1 MNSVE
6 IKLKKF
12 DKKRQI
18 EVQLHD
24 LINDLKAIGIK
35 IIENSKYQ
43 NGYGEGVC
51 LVLTQLLDKYLI
63 NQNFIF
69 KKPELNFGE
78 EDEGKEA
85 NNFDEVI
92 TEDNNLNYINNNNKE
107 HFANQIEKVTNNNF
121 YVNGAGNNNGNWK
134 NRNISM
140 AYSTSKRFHSGK
152 STTTQGKSYFNSI
165 IYKKFFIKKEIQKK
179 NNLFLL

>member
-1 MNSVE
+1 ME
-6 IKLKKF
+6 IKYKKF
-12 DKKRQI
+12 DKKRTI
-18 EVQLHD
+18 EAQLMD

-69 KKPELNFGE
+69 NKPKFNSGIE
-78 EDEGKEA
+78 ENKDHNE
-85 NNFDEVI
+85 FDEVI
-92 TEDNNLNYINNNNKE
+92 LEDNNLNDLNLNNNGSNY
-107 HFANQIEKVTNNNF
+107 ANQIEKITNNNF
-121 YVNGAGNNNGNWK
+121 YNNGNSK
-134 NRNISM
+134 NRNLNT

-152 STTTQGKSYFNSI
+152 STTTQGKYF
-165 IYKKFFIKKEIQKK
+165 K
-179 NNLFLL
+179 L

>member
-1 MNSVE
+1 MNSFE
-6 IKLKKF
+6 LKLKKF

-18 EVQLHD
+18 EGQLHD
-24 LINDLKAIGIK
+24 LLSDLKAIGIK

-69 KKPELNFGE
+69 KKPVLNFE
-78 EDEGKEA
+78 EEEEGKEF
-85 NNFDEVI
+85 NEFDEVI
-92 TEDNNLNYINNNNKE
+92 LEDNNMNYMNGNNKE

-121 YVNGAGNNNGNWK
+121 YNNGNLK
-134 NRNISM
+134 NRNISTS
-140 AYSTSKRFHSGK
+140 YSTSKRFHSGK
-152 STTTQGKSYFNSI
+152 SSTTQGKFN
-165 IYKKFFIKKEIQKK
+165 
-179 NNLFLL
+179 LLN

>member
-1 MNSVE
+1 M
-6 IKLKKF
+6 
-12 DKKRQI
+12 
-18 EVQLHD
+18 HD

-69 KKPELNFGE
+69 KKPVLNFGE
-78 EDEGKEA
+78 EDEGGEI
-85 NNFDEVI
+85 NDFDEVI
-92 TEDNNLNYINNNNKE
+92 TEDNNLNYINGNNKE
-107 HFANQIEKVTNNNF
+107 HFANQIEKITNNNF
-121 YVNGAGNNNGNWK
+121 YANGGSNSNANMK
-134 NRNISM
+134 NRNIST

-152 STTTQGKSYFNSI
+152 SNTTQGNFC
-165 IYKKFFIKKEIQKK
+165 F
-179 NNLFLL
+179 LFY

>member
-1 MNSVE
+1 MNSIE
-6 IKLKKF
+6 IKFKKF

-18 EVQLHD
+18 EAQLHD

-69 KKPELNFGE
+69 KKPVLSYGE
-78 EDEGKEA
+78 EDEGKEV

-92 TEDNNLNYINNNNKE
+92 IEDNNLNYVNGNDKE
-107 HFANQIEKVTNNNF
+107 LFTNQIEKVTNNNF
-121 YVNGAGNNNGNWK
+121 YVNGVGNNNGSVK
-134 NRNISM
+134 NRILST

-152 STTTQGKSYFNSI
+152 SSTTQGK
-165 IYKKFFIKKEIQKK
+165 KF
-179 NNLFLL
+179 LS